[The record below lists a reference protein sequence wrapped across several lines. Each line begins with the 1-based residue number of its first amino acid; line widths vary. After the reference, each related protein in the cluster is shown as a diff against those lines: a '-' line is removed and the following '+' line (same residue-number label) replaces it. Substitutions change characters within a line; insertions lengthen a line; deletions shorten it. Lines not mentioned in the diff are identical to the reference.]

1 MQYDLGS
8 VPIVEMDDDDDWVM
22 EEDSAPMNL
31 DISAELAMDPHD
43 AREFYE
49 RLCEEIRKVT

>member
-1 MQYDLGS
+1 MQYNLES
-8 VPIVEMDDDDDWVM
+8 VPIVEMGDDEDWVM

-31 DISAELAMDPHD
+31 DIPAELAIAPHD